1 MYRSILVP
9 LDGSTFAEYALPVAR
24 SIARRAGATLQL
36 ALVHVPI
43 PARYAEGMVIFDK
56 ELEARN
62 REHERAYL
70 DEVVKRLATDSEVP
84 VTSALLDG
92 EIGKIP
98 EVLNDHATTMGV
110 DLIVMSTHGRGAL
123 SRFWLGSVADRLV
136 RQGLVPILLV
146 RPLEEK
152 TDGPDLAHEPV
163 FRHMLIPL
171 DGSSLSEQI
180 LEPAAALGKLMQADY
195 TLLRAL
201 EPWILSSYP
210 PTEYS
215 LKLDQ
220 QVQEQMQREAEE
232 YLEGVAGRLRAQSLQ
247 VQVRVVFNKPISAAI
262 LEEVG
267 KQGIDLIAMETHGWG
282 GLTRLLIGSVADKVL
297 RGASVPVLLQRPHG
311 ETS

>member
-36 ALVHVPI
+36 ALVHVPV
-43 PARYAEGMVIFDK
+43 PARYVESMVIFDK

-62 REHERAYL
+62 REHEQAYL
-70 DEVVKRLATDSEVP
+70 DEVIKRLATDLEVP
-84 VTSALLDG
+84 VTSVLLDG
-92 EIGKIP
+92 EIGKIS
-98 EVLNDHATTMGV
+98 EVLNDHVMATGA

-123 SRFWLGSVADRLV
+123 SRFWLGSVADKLV

-152 TDGPDLAHEPV
+152 KEGPDLAHEPV
-163 FRHMLIPL
+163 FQHVLIPL
-171 DGSSLSEQI
+171 DGSALSEQI
-180 LEPAAALGKLMQADY
+180 LEPAVALGKLMQADY
-195 TLLRAL
+195 TLLRVL
-201 EPWILSSYP
+201 EPWMPIGYP

-215 LKLDQ
+215 IRLDHQ
-220 QVQEQMQREAEE
+220 LQEQLQREAEE

-247 VQVRVVFNKPISAAI
+247 VQVRVVFSRFTSTAI
-262 LEEVG
+262 LEEAG

-297 RGASVPVLLQRPHG
+297 RGASVPILLQRPHG
-311 ETS
+311 ETP